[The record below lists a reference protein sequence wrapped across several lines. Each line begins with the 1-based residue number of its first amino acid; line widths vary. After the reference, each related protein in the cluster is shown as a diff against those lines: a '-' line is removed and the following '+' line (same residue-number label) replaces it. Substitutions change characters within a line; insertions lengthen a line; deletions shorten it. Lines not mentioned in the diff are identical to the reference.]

1 MTNVYVNSQVNA
13 LNTNAADTTVATV
26 APKAVKINKRVR
38 AEEIF
43 HRELPKLD
51 QKNPTPWRTN
61 VVQMIMADLGITIN
75 NASTIYNYA
84 KKRAV
89 AEGKIGEF
97 GRSPAKAVL
106 AKMAE
111 EAGKPEGDNA
121 DAVDA
126 AADAAADAALAQV
139 LQAEQDAQAG
149 NKEEVKMPPVAGKE
163 PAQAE

>member
-43 HRELPKLD
+43 NRELPKLD

-111 EAGKPEGDNA
+111 DAKAAEQADAAA

-126 AADAAADAALAQV
+126 AADAAVDAALADV
-139 LQAEQDAQAG
+139 LQTEGQ
-149 NKEEVKMPPVAGKE
+149 EEVKMPPVAGKE

>member
-13 LNTNAADTTVATV
+13 QYAANTEAPVTTV

-43 HRELPKLD
+43 NRELPKLD

-111 EAGKPEGDNA
+111 DAKAAEQADAAAAA

-126 AADAAADAALAQV
+126 AADAAVDAALADV
-139 LQAEQDAQAG
+139 LQTEGQ
-149 NKEEVKMPPVAGKE
+149 EEVKMPPVAGKE